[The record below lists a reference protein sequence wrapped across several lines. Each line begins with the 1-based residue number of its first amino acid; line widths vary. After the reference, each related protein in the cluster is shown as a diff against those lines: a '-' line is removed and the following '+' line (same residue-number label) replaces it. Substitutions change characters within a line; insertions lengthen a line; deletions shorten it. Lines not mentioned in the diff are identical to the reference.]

1 MATIIH
7 DRSIFSERPTE
18 GVTGTYC
25 LGTADGESAFAPEIG
40 VKVKSL
46 YITGTDRRTRETVL
60 RSILVGIASAYGA
73 GEAEVA
79 IAERAGSVNSL
90 GAFGKVSIVGD
101 YRACADGK
109 SVAELVNAAYDETFR
124 RMDILRRACA
134 LNVNDYNSRGS
145 ESMSKYF
152 LVISDND
159 EDADEFIE
167 KLTYIAYIGAA
178 AGVYVVYASPA
189 KASVEETAF
198 AAKVHFVVSAKGG
211 IYKSS
216 DKLDEGELIFYGG
229 GKEIERLGAI
239 EYTDEELE
247 AFAGYLK
254 ENEIR
259 G

>member
-40 VKVKSL
+40 IKVKSL
-46 YITGTDRRTRETVL
+46 FITGEDRKTRETVL

-90 GAFGKVSIVGD
+90 GAFGKVSIVKD
-101 YRACADGK
+101 YRACADGA
-109 SVAELVNAAYDETFR
+109 SVTELVNAAYDETFR

-134 LNVNDYNSRGS
+134 LNVNDYNSSGS
-145 ESMSKYF
+145 GTMGKYF

-178 AGVYVVYASPA
+178 AGVYAIYAAPS
-189 KASVEETAF
+189 KADAEETAF
-198 AAKVHFVVSAKGG
+198 ATKVHFGVSAKGG
-211 IYKSS
+211 AYKGA

-229 GKEIERLGAI
+229 GKEVARLKTI

>member
-25 LGTADGESAFAPEIG
+25 LGTADGESAYAPVIG
-40 VKVKSL
+40 DKVKSL
-46 YITGTDRRTRETVL
+46 FVTGKERRSRDAVL
-60 RSILVGIASAYGA
+60 RSVLAGIASAYDA
-73 GEAEVA
+73 REATVA

-90 GAFGKVSIVGD
+90 GAFGKVSIVKD
-101 YRACADGK
+101 YRACADGA

-124 RMDILRRACA
+124 RMNILRRACA
-134 LNVNDYNSRGS
+134 LNVNDYNSSGS
-145 ESMSKYF
+145 GTMGKYF

-159 EDADEFIE
+159 EKSDEFIQT
-167 KLTYIAYIGAA
+167 LTYIAYIGAA